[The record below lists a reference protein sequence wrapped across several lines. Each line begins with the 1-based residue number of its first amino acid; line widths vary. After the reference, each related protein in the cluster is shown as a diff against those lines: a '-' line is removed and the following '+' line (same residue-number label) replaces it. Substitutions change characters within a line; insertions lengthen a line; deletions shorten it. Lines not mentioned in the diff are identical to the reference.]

1 MEPIVDW
8 LNPKNFMGDGE
19 FGGGGA
25 TSRW

>member
-8 LNPKNFMGDGE
+8 LNPKNFMGTGE